1 MAIMPTFKE
10 TTMKTFTTTM
20 TTSFLICVVSL
31 ILASAAMAQGTGPGG
46 KFYTKAEVEQLIKR
60 VEERSD
66 SFRKVIDHTLDQSAL
81 NGTNREDN
89 INQQVKELE
98 NAIDKLRGDFNRANT
113 WQETREQV
121 QRVLNEAD
129 EVNAIVRRG
138 RWRRGG
144 AVKNEWA
151 LVRNDLNRLAGVYNL
166 PLLRA

>member
-1 MAIMPTFKE
+1 MKRFI
-10 TTMKTFTTTM
+10 TTLNV
-20 TTSFLICVVSL
+20 FLICAASL
-31 ILASAAMAQGTGPGG
+31 ALASAAVAQGTGPGG
-46 KFYTKAEVEQLIKR
+46 KFYTKAEVEAVIKR

-66 SFRKVIDHTLDQSAL
+66 SFRKVIDNALDRSAL

-98 NAIDKLRGDFNRANT
+98 NAIDKLRSDFDRANT
-113 WQETREQV
+113 WQETRAQV

-144 AVKNEWA
+144 VVKSEWA

-166 PLLRA
+166 ALLRP

>member
-1 MAIMPTFKE
+1 MKRVLGTTILLVMAGIA
-10 TTMKTFTTTM
+10 
-20 TTSFLICVVSL
+20 SIC
-31 ILASAAMAQGTGPGG
+31 LASTAAAQGTGPGG
-46 KFYTKAEVEQLIKR
+46 RFYTKAEVEAVIKR

-66 SFRKVIDHTLDQSAL
+66 SFRKVVDKSLDKSAI

-89 INQQVKELE
+89 INEQVKELE
-98 NAIDKLRGDFNRANT
+98 NAIDKLRHDFDRANT

-121 QRVLNEAD
+121 QRVLSEAD

-144 AVKNEWA
+144 VVRSEWA

-166 PLLRA
+166 PLLVA

>member
-1 MAIMPTFKE
+1 MRR
-10 TTMKTFTTTM
+10 
-20 TTSFLICVVSL
+20 SL
-31 ILASAAMAQGTGPGG
+31 ITLGLLLTCLASLSLVATAQGTGPGG
-46 KFYTKAEVEQLIKR
+46 RFYTKAEVEAIIKR

-66 SFRKVIDHTLDQSAL
+66 SFRKVVDRSLDKSAI

-89 INQQVKELE
+89 INEQVKELE
-98 NAIDKLRGDFNRANT
+98 NAIDKLRKDFDRANT

-144 AVKNEWA
+144 VVRSEWA

-166 PLLRA
+166 RLLVA

>member
-1 MAIMPTFKE
+1 MIVLGLSLVAAAGALYPCV
-10 TTMKTFTTTM
+10 
-20 TTSFLICVVSL
+20 SF
-31 ILASAAMAQGTGPGG
+31 AQGTGPGG
-46 KFYTKAEVEQLIKR
+46 RFYTKAEVEAIIKR

-66 SFRKVIDHTLDQSAL
+66 SFRKVVDRSLDKSAI

-89 INQQVKELE
+89 INEQVKELE
-98 NAIDKLRGDFNRANT
+98 NAIDKLRHDFDRANT

-129 EVNAIVRRG
+129 EVNVIVRRG

-144 AVKNEWA
+144 VVKSEWA

-166 PLLRA
+166 RLLVP

>member
-1 MAIMPTFKE
+1 
-10 TTMKTFTTTM
+10 MKRLA
-20 TTSFLICVVSL
+20 TSMNLFLAC
-31 ILASAAMAQGTGPGG
+31 LAGLALTSVAVAQGTGPGG

-66 SFRKVIDHTLDQSAL
+66 SFRRVVDRSLDRSAID
-81 NGTNREDN
+81 GTNREDN
-89 INQQVKELE
+89 INEQIKELE
-98 NAIDKLRGDFNRANT
+98 NAIDKLRKDFSRANT

-121 QRVLNEAD
+121 QLVLNEAD

-144 AVKNEWA
+144 VVKNEWA

>member
-1 MAIMPTFKE
+1 
-10 TTMKTFTTTM
+10 MKRLFVTVNL
-20 TTSFLICVVSL
+20 FLICLAAVA
-31 ILASAAMAQGTGPGG
+31 LASTAYAQGTGPRG
-46 KFYTKAEVEQLIKR
+46 KFYTKAEVELLIKR

-66 SFRKVIDHTLDQSAL
+66 AFRRVVDRTLDRSAL
-81 NGTNREDN
+81 DGTNREDN

-98 NAIDKLRGDFNRANT
+98 NAIDKLRGDFDRSNS

-144 AVKNEWA
+144 AIKSEWA
-151 LVRNDLNRLAGVYNL
+151 LVRNDLNRLAGVYNVR
-166 PLLRA
+166 LLRA